1 MMSALLAAALWLL
14 FASRKGLPVSTTHA
28 IIGGIVGSALCM
40 AVMHKIDAG
49 TLIQW
54 GKLERLPFHG
64 YCRRCLGGLVSY
76 LVFSRIKKN
85 VLDYNDWGG
94 RNPQNHQT
102 GKESIQRATSSFL

>member
-1 MMSALLAAALWLL
+1 MQFVFIMMSALLAAALWLL

-40 AVMHKIDAG
+40 AFMHKIDAG

-54 GKLERLPFHG
+54 GKLGEIALSWVLSPM
-64 YCRRCLGGLVSY
+64 LGGLVSY

-85 VLDYNDWGG
+85 VLDYNDWAEGT
-94 RNPQNHQT
+94 P
-102 GKESIQRATSSFL
+102 L